1 MKVGLILT
9 ATDKMSGGINSA
21 IGKLGKI
28 AGALGIA
35 GIVDEGLSAVTKYD
49 DAIQSLSAVTGVSGA
64 GLVEMKSEVIDLAKK
79 SRIAAADISAGF
91 ENVGS
96 NMSEYLSDP
105 KGLRSIT
112 EAGVILSKAARM
124 QVAPALD
131 NLTTIMNQFDLKA
144 KDAAKSVNIL
154 TAGEIVGN
162 VRTAQ
167 ISDALQE
174 FGASASSMN
183 VDLSESV
190 GLIEVLGK
198 KIKSDKI
205 GVAARN
211 LLVTMASAKGLPR
224 EALVYL
230 DKYGVST
237 KKLMDPNTKLAGK
250 LKELSKISGDATAM
264 VKVFGKENITAA
276 TVLFNNLPLLEDWT
290 KKIQNTTEAQNQANT
305 NSKSFVN
312 RLAQLKASFGNIL
325 ISENENIGALG
336 ALGDIINYVTNNL
349 SKIMRIVITAGA
361 LFMGFKAI
369 MWLAAASVSAYN
381 VALDLYILLSGKSI
395 LLMQTN
401 GIVMKGLTMWQGLV
415 TAAQWLWNASLFACP
430 VVWIIGAIIAL
441 GAGIY
446 LLVKHWDTVTE
457 SLKRFGKFLLS
468 SVLTPIIMVL
478 DAIGRLTGAKWA
490 INLSTKM
497 QSFKNGL
504 DDPGETIASK
514 QRAAAIGVAKTAGA
528 TNNSSIV
535 YSPQVTIASGSPAD
549 KANFMN
555 MLKDHKRELQ
565 QMMTGMDN
573 NKKRVN
579 YSPSF

>member
-35 GIVDEGLSAVTKYD
+35 GIVEEGLSAVTKYD

-64 GLVEMKSEVIDLAKK
+64 GLVEMKTEVIDLAKK

-105 KGLRSIT
+105 KGLRKIT

-124 QVAPALD
+124 EVAPSLD
-131 NLTTIMNQFDLKA
+131 YLTTIMNQFDKKA
-144 KDAAKSVNIL
+144 KDASKTVNEL

-167 ISDALQE
+167 IAESLQE

-183 VDLSESV
+183 VELSESV

-211 LLVTMASAKGLPR
+211 ILVTMASAKGLPR

-290 KKIQNTTEAQNQANT
+290 KKIQNTNEAQNQANT

-325 ISENENIGALG
+325 VSENENIGALG
-336 ALGDIINYVTNNL
+336 ALGNIINYVTNNL
-349 SKIMRIVITAGA
+349 SKIMRIVIIASA

-369 MWLAAASVSAYN
+369 MWLSTASIYAYN

-430 VVWIIGAIIAL
+430 IVWIIAAIIAL

-528 TNNSSIV
+528 TNNSSIT